1 MDSGDISRFVDSR
14 HRTPEAAPE
23 PPRYPGD
30 ALRFSI
36 VMPSFRH
43 GRFIERSLLS
53 VLNQNHTAT
62 ELIVIDGGSEDETPG
77 LLERYGAEIA
87 YACSERDRGQSDALN
102 KGFAR
107 ASGDIFGWLN
117 SDDLY
122 LPGAFRAAAEVFAS
136 HPEVEV
142 VYGDW
147 YTIDPEER
155 ILEHFAGLRYSPGR
169 HITEGV
175 FCNAQSLFWR
185 RSLHQRLPP
194 FDVDLHYTMDYDL
207 VLQMILAAG
216 GAQAFRRLPRALGC
230 FRVYA
235 GQKTGSADDR
245 VALEHQRIA
254 KRAGTAWKYGPRG
267 HLLRLL
273 YRLTRVVEHLA
284 RGRSDYLVARL
295 RARRGAPAA

>member
-1 MDSGDISRFVDSR
+1 LESGAIRRFV
-14 HRTPEAAPE
+14 AARQPSPE
-23 PPRYPGD
+23 PAHYPGD

-43 GRFIERSLLS
+43 GHFIERSLLS
-53 VLNQNHTAT
+53 VLNQNHPAT
-62 ELIVIDGGSEDETPG
+62 ELLVIDGGSEDETRA
-77 LLERYGAEIA
+77 LLERYAAEIA

-107 ASGDIFGWLN
+107 ASGEIFGWLN

-122 LPGAFRAAAEVFAS
+122 LPGAFRAAAEVFATN
-136 HPEVEV
+136 PDVEV

-155 ILEHFAGLRYSPGR
+155 ILEHFAGLNYSPGR

-185 RSLHQRLPP
+185 RRLHERLPP

-216 GAQAFRRLPRALGC
+216 GARGARAFRRLPQALGA

-245 VALEHQRIA
+245 VALEHRRIA
-254 KRAGTAWKYGPRG
+254 ERAGVNWKYATRG
-267 HLLRLL
+267 QLLRLL
-273 YRLTRVVEHLA
+273 YRLTRVAEHLA
-284 RGRSDYLVARL
+284 QGRSDYLLARL
-295 RARRGAPAA
+295 RARRTVQQP